1 MDFNQLM
8 SKMREIDTATDSAPV
23 EAECA
28 PMDMPTPTGMPQ
40 QPQTPPP
47 SMSVNLNAQ
56 GMDNI
61 ESMMKLFQKV
71 NPDMMP
77 KTPEP
82 MPTLSVAPSM
92 NKPEPMKMLP
102 KMDAEAY
109 ANEPEERE
117 MGIDSLVR
125 DGNDLHK
132 SKKTYPKV
140 SGGDNPRQAV
150 ENIDLDEAG
159 SEARRFV
166 QQIAQDIQDGAPESA
181 LENEFFDTL
190 EMMGWDTDKIAAAW
204 ERITT
209 PDVRVKPDD
218 SIKGDLEKLAALGQ
232 DDDDDYDPDISAYQQ
247 KAKRGIKM
255 DPTDFGAG
263 LESYEARRNK
273 IREDLQARFKSFK
286 VEGE

>member
-8 SKMREIDTATDSAPV
+8 SKMRAIDTATESAPT

-28 PMDMPTPTGMPQ
+28 PMDTPMPTSMPQ
-40 QPQTPPP
+40 QSQTPPP
-47 SMSVNLNAQ
+47 SMNVNLNAQ
-56 GMDNI
+56 GMENI

-82 MPTLSVAPSM
+82 MPTLSIAPGM

-140 SGGDNPRQAV
+140 ADGDNPRQAV
-150 ENIDLDEAG
+150 ENVDLDEAG

-166 QQIAQDIQDGAPESA
+166 QQIAQDLEDGAPESA

-232 DDDDDYDPDISAYQQ
+232 DDDDEYDPDISAYQQ

-273 IREDLQARFKSFK
+273 IREDLQARFQNFK
-286 VEGE
+286 AK

>member
-8 SKMREIDTATDSAPV
+8 SKMRAFDTVTESAPI

-28 PMDMPTPTGMPQ
+28 PMDTPTTMLQ

-47 SMSVNLNAQ
+47 SMNVNLNAQ

-82 MPTLSVAPSM
+82 MPTLSISPGM
-92 NKPEPMKMLP
+92 NKPEPTKQLP
-102 KMDAEAY
+102 KIDSEAY
-109 ANEPEERE
+109 ANEPDERE
-117 MGIDSLVR
+117 MGIDSSVR

-140 SGGDNPRQAV
+140 ADGDNPRQAV
-150 ENIDLDEAG
+150 ENVDLDEAG

-166 QQIAQDIQDGAPESA
+166 QQIAQDLEDGAPESA

-190 EMMGWDTDKIAAAW
+190 EMMGWNTDKIAAAW

-209 PDVRVKPDD
+209 PDLRVKPDD
-218 SIKGDLEKLAALGQ
+218 SIKGDLEKLAALGK
-232 DDDDDYDPDISAYQQ
+232 DDDDYDPDISSYQQ

-263 LESYEARRNK
+263 LESYETRRNK
-273 IREDLQARFKSFK
+273 IREDLQARFKSFE